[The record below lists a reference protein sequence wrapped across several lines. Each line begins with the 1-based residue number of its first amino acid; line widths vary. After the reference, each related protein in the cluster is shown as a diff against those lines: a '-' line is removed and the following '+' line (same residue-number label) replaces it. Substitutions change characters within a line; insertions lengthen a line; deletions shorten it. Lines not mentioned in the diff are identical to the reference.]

1 MVSRKIG
8 TGNLREMEIFADEV
22 NRDIKKLGYNLN
34 ASVEVVKIEK
44 YGEIINSNFGNVIL
58 IGESK
63 EIDSFIEEAK

>member
-1 MVSRKIG
+1 MISRKIG

-34 ASVEVVKIEK
+34 ASVEVIKIEK
-44 YGEIINSNFGNVIL
+44 YGETINSNFGNVIL
-58 IGESK
+58 IGKSN

>member
-22 NRDIKKLGYNLN
+22 NRNIKKLGYNLN